1 MLDFLRGFLEGAGNS
16 LVGGP
21 RVLVLFWPVMKDM
34 LFMPFCLVLFLDRKP
49 CFFACAF
56 FVKTIRF
63 SEVFFLPKI
72 LGREGGGKNFG
83 MRSYSEVA

>member
-1 MLDFLRGFLEGAGNS
+1 MPVKKGTEKEPKIEAW
-16 LVGGP
+16 
-21 RVLVLFWPVMKDM
+21 RVPNGTFETHYWPVIKDM

-72 LGREGGGKNFG
+72 LGREGGRGEGGKK
-83 MRSYSEVA
+83 VA